1 MANRNSNEIY
11 STENNSNALT
21 EFFKEKYNAAVAAEL
36 RIRNLLSQLKGECE
50 DMTLFQ
56 FFKTEQLEAIGY
68 GNVISPGTELIQR

>member
-1 MANRNSNEIY
+1 MANRNEIY
-11 STENNSNALT
+11 STGNHSNALT

-56 FFKTEQLEAIGY
+56 FFNTEQLEAMGY
-68 GNVISPGTELIQR
+68 GNIISTGTELIQR